1 MLRSEGNKVILIGNW
16 NTIYILI
23 LPIMENKVGIPYTV
37 NIPAMLILLIMEN
50 KVILIDVGI
59 PYIFQ

>member
-1 MLRSEGNKVILIGNW
+1 
-16 NTIYILI
+16 
-23 LPIMENKVGIPYTV
+23 MENKVGIPYTV
-37 NIPAMLILLIMEN
+37 YIPAMLILLIMEN